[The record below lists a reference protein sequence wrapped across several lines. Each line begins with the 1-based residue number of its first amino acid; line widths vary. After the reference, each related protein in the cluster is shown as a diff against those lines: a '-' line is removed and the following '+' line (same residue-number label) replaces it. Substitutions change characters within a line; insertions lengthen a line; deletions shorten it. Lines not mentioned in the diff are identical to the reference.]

1 MKRAYLTLLCAMAA
15 TMICS
20 CNKSVDDKL
29 HDQCVET
36 YKNERISEAKLEVE
50 SLKKQIE
57 ICEYI
62 LNIKD
67 NDQFIKAVEFME
79 TKTEAS
85 QKWIT
90 EFEKNAKEMES
101 KIENADNKADD
112 IEIQADTRAESL
124 DL

>member
-1 MKRAYLTLLCAMAA
+1 MKRVYWTLLCAIA
-15 TMICS
+15 TTTICS
-20 CNKSVDDKL
+20 CNKSIDDKL

-36 YKNERISEAKLEVE
+36 YNNERVTEAKLEVE

-62 LNIKD
+62 LNIKN
-67 NDQFIKAVEFME
+67 NDEFIKAVEFME

-90 EFEKNAKEMES
+90 EFENNAKEMES
-101 KIENADNKADD
+101 KIEVADNKADD
-112 IEIQADTRAESL
+112 IEIQVDTRAESL
-124 DL
+124 NL